1 MSIYVYEIHYGRSK
15 QIKKKEG
22 TNSRP
27 SPTKSIYSLSFSLL
41 TNSAVFLLNFM
52 PPVFSIKKT
61 SMAD

>member
-41 TNSAVFLLNFM
+41 TNSAVFLLI
-52 PPVFSIKKT
+52 S
-61 SMAD
+61 